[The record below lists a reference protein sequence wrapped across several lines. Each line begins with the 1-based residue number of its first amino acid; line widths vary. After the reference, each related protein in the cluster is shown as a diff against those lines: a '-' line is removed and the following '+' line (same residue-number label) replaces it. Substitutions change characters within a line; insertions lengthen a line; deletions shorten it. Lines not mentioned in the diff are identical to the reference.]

1 LRMIFRIFGTY
12 YALLNK
18 ARYQRV
24 IVGELAKIAL
34 VQEVEAAVSDVCI
47 IKMRSNQ
54 REGGQGRA
62 HSAKKRILKCV
73 LLDADVGLREAVN
86 QALLRILLGI
96 ACAVNFNDR
105 VHSDSTG
112 VLTAFGATHAVRNH
126 CQSAQTLELGIVLGL
141 PIAKAVLII
150 LTLAADV
157 AQAGKFQP
165 WSYLHNACSVLAQA
179 KQ

>member
-1 LRMIFRIFGTY
+1 MRRKSARDLSVAHLPPQTIGAKQYCVTGSNDDWFCRGVRHDGVADAYGSDQHVFLRMIFRIFGTY

-73 LLDADVGLREAVN
+73 LLTRMLA
-86 QALLRILLGI
+86 
-96 ACAVNFNDR
+96 
-105 VHSDSTG
+105 
-112 VLTAFGATHAVRNH
+112 
-126 CQSAQTLELGIVLGL
+126 SAK
-141 PIAKAVLII
+141 P
-150 LTLAADV
+150 
-157 AQAGKFQP
+157 
-165 WSYLHNACSVLAQA
+165 
-179 KQ
+179 